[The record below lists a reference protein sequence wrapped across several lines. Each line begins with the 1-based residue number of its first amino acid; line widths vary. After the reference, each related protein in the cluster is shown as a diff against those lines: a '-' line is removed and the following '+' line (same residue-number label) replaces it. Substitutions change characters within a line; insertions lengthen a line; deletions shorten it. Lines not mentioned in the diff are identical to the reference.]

1 MAKRRTRAQ
10 KEKARHSFNVSWS
23 PTPSV
28 NQTEAKKA
36 RLEADVKRQTKSNL
50 KAENLDNIDTKNTV
64 YSVKGTKLGSI
75 KKDIAKSLILSA
87 LILASE
93 VVLYLVLS

>member
-10 KEKARHSFNVSWS
+10 KEKARHSFTVSWS

-36 RLEADVKRQTKSNL
+36 RLEADVK
-50 KAENLDNIDTKNTV
+50 KNTV